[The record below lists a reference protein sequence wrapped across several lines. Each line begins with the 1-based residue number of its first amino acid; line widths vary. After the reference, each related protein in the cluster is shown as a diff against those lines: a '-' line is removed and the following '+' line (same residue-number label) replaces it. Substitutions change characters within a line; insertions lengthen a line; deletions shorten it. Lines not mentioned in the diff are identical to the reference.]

1 MLGKRL
7 TYGIPMVVALVLVL
21 GLDEFAAPWYPLW
34 FLTAVVVLG
43 HAALEII
50 SLLGET
56 SARPSGNTVF
66 GGTLAIV
73 VSNWAPHVSDALAP
87 RPISNGAYAVFD
99 PSAPVH
105 DLAWPFM
112 TFVAVVMFAFIVQ
125 GAQFQRPGA
134 TMATIAGSV
143 LALAYVGLLGSFLIQ
158 MRWFEG
164 PSHGLLP
171 LIALVAVAKGTDIG
185 AYTLGR
191 IAGRHKLWPK
201 LSPNKTVEGAL
212 GGLAF
217 GVAAALI
224 VVAVAREVLRLPMPG
239 WPAVVG
245 YGLIVSAAA
254 QLGDLMESMIKRD
267 CERKDSSSM
276 VPGFGG
282 VLDVID
288 SLLFAAPV
296 AYGYW
301 LLFAP

>member
-1 MLGKRL
+1 MLRKRL
-7 TYGIPMVVALVLVL
+7 AYGFSMSLAITLVL
-21 GLDEFAAPWYPLW
+21 GLDEFFAPWYPLW
-34 FLTAVVVLG
+34 FLTALIVLG

-50 SLLGET
+50 SLFSVT

-66 GGTLAIV
+66 AGVLAIV
-73 VSNWAPHVSDALAP
+73 VSNWAPHVSEALGP
-87 RPISNGAYAVFD
+87 HPISEAAFD
-99 PSAPVH
+99 PSAPIH
-105 DLAWPFM
+105 DLAWPLL
-112 TFVAVVMFAFIVQ
+112 TFVAVLMFAFVAQ

-134 TMATIAGSV
+134 TMSTIAGSI
-143 LALAYVGLLGSFLIQ
+143 LAVAYVGLLGSFLIQ

-171 LIALVAVAKGTDIG
+171 LIALVAVAKGTDTG

-212 GGLAF
+212 GGLIA
-217 GVAAALI
+217 GVAASLI
-224 VVAVAREVLRLPMPG
+224 VAAAAKAVLHAPMPS
-239 WPAVVG
+239 WLAVFG
-245 YGLIVSAAA
+245 YGLVVSTAA